1 MDLAPRDA
9 VVLTTVQSSE
19 ARPKGVNLKER
30 KVGFTKNTAM
40 RHRRVGGR
48 LSFGVG
54 DIFQNVS
61 PVWTRLNQTYSFEKS
76 SVSLKDHGTEG
87 LFFKTYP
94 TLLTYSCSYA
104 SSYGVWRPSGEG
116 VGGASR
122 RCAPQR
128 GKGIV
133 AR

>member
-1 MDLAPRDA
+1 MAELRRQALASVIDSAPFAAGAR
-9 VVLTTVQSSE
+9 VLVQMPAIPSDY
-19 ARPKGVNLKER
+19 
-30 KVGFTKNTAM
+30 
-40 RHRRVGGR
+40 R

-54 DIFQNVS
+54 EIFQNVS

>member
-1 MDLAPRDA
+1 MPSASAAPALA
-9 VVLTTVQSSE
+9 
-19 ARPKGVNLKER
+19 GNLQR
-30 KVGFTKNTAM
+30 NW
-40 RHRRVGGR
+40 
-48 LSFGVG
+48 LSFGG
-54 DIFQNVS
+54 GEIFQNVS

-94 TLLTYSCSYA
+94 KLVTYSCSYA

>member
-1 MDLAPRDA
+1 MKP
-9 VVLTTVQSSE
+9 VVYPPFSLSKV
-19 ARPKGVNLKER
+19 LKYIL
-30 KVGFTKNTAM
+30 G
-40 RHRRVGGR
+40 

-54 DIFQNVS
+54 ESFQNVS
-61 PVWTRLNQTYSFEKS
+61 PVWTRLNQTYSFESS
-76 SVSLKDHGTEG
+76 SVSLKAHSTEG
-87 LFFKTYP
+87 IAFKTYP

>member
-1 MDLAPRDA
+1 MKDPLAHT
-9 VVLTTVQSSE
+9 LYYW
-19 ARPKGVNLKER
+19 
-30 KVGFTKNTAM
+30 
-40 RHRRVGGR
+40 